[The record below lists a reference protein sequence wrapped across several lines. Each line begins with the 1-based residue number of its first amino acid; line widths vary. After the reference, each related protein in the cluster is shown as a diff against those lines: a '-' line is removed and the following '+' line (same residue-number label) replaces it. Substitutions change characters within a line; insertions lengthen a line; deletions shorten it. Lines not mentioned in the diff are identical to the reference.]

1 MKIFLK
7 FIVLPLAVV
16 ALVSNFE
23 DLRRY
28 IKIRNM

>member
-1 MKIFLK
+1 MRNFFK

-23 DLRRY
+23 DIRRY